1 MLSGLLTKLR
11 RARGVADNASAP
23 VGYVDHY
30 TSDRIEGWIVRNNQ
44 VLILERDGRRTI
56 LSPQFH
62 WRADLQAAGIEGQG
76 FYVSIPFEP
85 GSHVFRVGLEDECGG
100 VRYLPH
106 SGTQSDQMHI
116 CVEVYSDPAA
126 KQLSAVTEASPD
138 VLFVI
143 GCWEGESKRYR
154 VYNIAAGLE
163 ALSLTAS
170 ITDFSH
176 IADIARHDVRP
187 KCVVFFRCPFTLD
200 LAVGEVLE
208 HLRSRGCRL
217 IYDIDDYVFE
227 PSILGLI
234 DGVNQLTDEQRN
246 QYRASVE
253 MYRRFIM
260 SCDHVT
266 VTTDF
271 LRHKL
276 SELGISASVVRN
288 TVNAKQKT
296 KALSL
301 IANRK
306 PVSEIVRIG
315 YFSGSLTHQK
325 DFEICAAALK
335 AIMRVHGNVVFRL
348 VGLLHLDESWNEF
361 RDRIERFNFLPYL
374 DMLEAL
380 SECDINLAPLVEGN
394 PFCEGKSE
402 LKYFEAAIV
411 EVPTIASR
419 TEPFAAAIV
428 DGSTGLLAS
437 NEGEWQAALE
447 ALISSPEQRKI
458 IGKAARLSVLN
469 EFDYVSAAVA
479 ARRAYG
485 LSPKID
491 HSRNPITPSLSVGLL
506 VPGMIIGGGGHRNI
520 FRIAYY
526 MEQFGHSVTLYFT
539 QTTETTARL
548 KELIKQNFYPFS
560 GDVEILS
567 GRVSYC
573 DVLFATHWSTV
584 SPALSLRRCV
594 GEIIYL
600 VQDFEPYFSPMGSEY
615 LLAENTYRQN
625 LYAIASGPWCA
636 RLLQHRYNMEVD
648 HFQFPIDRTIYFKRD
663 HPHQHKLI
671 FFAKPEMPRRCFELG
686 AMALRKVHDKLPA
699 LSIVF
704 FGSRHECH
712 VDYPVIQLGVLP
724 TIKDVATLYSSATLG
739 IAFSSTN
746 PSLVPYEMMACGLPT
761 VDLATPGNELNYGNR
776 TDVAFL
782 ADIDPDVMADQ
793 ICTLLADEHQLRARS
808 EAGLA
813 LVAKMP
819 SEEETARRI
828 ERLILRR
835 VVFKAPV

>member
-1 MLSGLLTKLR
+1 MWSAVLKGLWQGGSTSR
-11 RARGVADNASAP
+11 NSTIV
-23 VGYVDHY
+23 VGYIDRLTHN
-30 TSDRIEGWIVRNNQ
+30 RIEGWIARSNER
-44 VLILERDGRRTI
+44 LILDRGGHRTV
-56 LSPQFH
+56 LSPEFH
-62 WRADLQAAGIEGQG
+62 QRADLHAAGIDGHG
-76 FYVSIPFEP
+76 FCASMSLEP
-85 GSHVFRVGLEDECGG
+85 GSHAFRVGLEDECGG
-100 VRYLPH
+100 VRYLQH
-106 SGTQSDQMHI
+106 SGTQSDQMHVF
-116 CVEVYSDPAA
+116 VEVQPDPAA
-126 KQLSAVTEASPD
+126 EQLPALAQADPE

-143 GCWEGESKRYR
+143 GCWEGKSKRYR
-154 VYNIAAGLE
+154 VYNIVDGLE
-163 ALSLTAS
+163 ALGLTVS
-170 ITDFSH
+170 IRDFSH
-176 IADIARHDVRP
+176 IADIIRHDIRP

-200 LAVGEVLE
+200 PPVSEVLE
-208 HLRSRGCRL
+208 HLRSRGCQL

-227 PSILGLI
+227 PAILGLI
-234 DGVNQLTDEQRN
+234 DGVNQLTEEQRK
-246 QYRASVE
+246 QYRAGVE

-271 LRHKL
+271 LRRKIA
-276 SELGISASVVRN
+276 EFGIPASVVRN

-315 YFSGSLTHQK
+315 YFSGSLTHRK
-325 DFEICAAALK
+325 DFEVCAAALK
-335 AIMRVHGNVVFRL
+335 AIMRVHGNVIFQL

-380 SECDINLAPLVEGN
+380 SECDVNLAPLVEGN

-419 TEPFAAAIV
+419 TEPFAASIV

-447 ALISSPEQRKI
+447 ELISSPEQRKI

-479 ARRAYG
+479 ARGAYG

-491 HSRNPITPSLSVGLL
+491 HSRNPITPSLSIGLL

-560 GDVEILS
+560 GDVEILT
-567 GRVSYC
+567 GRISYC